1 MKKKVFA
8 LFLALCL
15 VMTMLPAGI
24 WADDNQGN
32 IAGEEP
38 PQTENTEG
46 WTPLNSDLLYAN
58 QILISGEEAST
69 AIEKV
74 TVTKPEGSIQATDAI
89 KVDTNNLTVEDW
101 KDAFYQ
107 FSNGAEIIMPV
118 SVKLEGITEMFM
130 NSTGGHHRG
139 VLGEIFNTLQ
149 ASPTEA
155 VDEQEKINGIVQ
167 IGIPIAD
174 VTVSGGKVHITPIS
188 VKTSKDGGG
197 DTSIKW
203 VKQNN
208 EDGTSPSTETF
219 YHNLFFQCINSNQT
233 FEFELPAVSEASYNE
248 GANPAVKGEKT
259 NLSDGTLHYYIDV
272 EKVTESKEIITGIT
286 APENATRV
294 IVDGNESVLS
304 EERKIQLR
312 DSFNT
317 EHTSRRNHVIRW
329 YADENII
336 KEEYLVIEITPEGNP
351 LWLKNKWA
359 PYDRSSAVSSE
370 NPWKGPI
377 SPSAAPYLE
386 GNYAYDSGEGGVSI
400 DFQNGSAEIF
410 NELMRDEN
418 QYPFELIPPA
428 GAAKFKVRVIGA
440 SLEGGI
446 QDAETEEN
454 FFNNDEVTPMH
465 ELSDAEYDNGYKVVD
480 GKVQILRP
488 LVDIGVLNQE
498 QGLQGEINFYDVC
511 HQQTNQADIAI
522 VQWYD
527 NNGDLIKT
535 GEQNN
540 KNGEYIYI
548 TAKPYMIKNTTFAE
562 NGGGDILDKEDNV
575 EFPTVII
582 KPDHSFWEKLLEW
595 LKLLGKTE
603 DIEKLKNLDWYTG
616 DEMLY
621 FESQNPIQEFYGSS
635 FMKYSELAVIDEQK
649 KEINLN
655 GKYVA
660 VLMPYGGGIN
670 FENAAEREI
679 KIHHY
684 SGDDYATDEVFSTT
698 DGTLYPTPAGLLFVT
713 NHFSPF
719 VIEAGPEKEP
729 ETPVIPPTP
738 PVTPPAESDNVVN
751 DAGDK
756 TTSADLSTS
765 AKPDGKVEAEVDQKT
780 ADKIV
785 DKAVSNKS
793 EEVIIDAATK
803 AGTGTSTEV
812 KLPAE
817 TVKAILDKTEAEI
830 IIKTDAAEVKLDRK
844 AAEKVTETAAS
855 GTVSLIVEKTKDE
868 EKEIHFE
875 LKVVTDKGMVT
886 DFDKGNVSVTVKLN
900 GSLKNKKVVCVY
912 IDDNGNYSKVKG
924 FKKDDEFYTFITS
937 HFSSYA
943 VMEESEAD
951 KILAQQKN
959 EKLIKGVENTTL
971 VARSKAYKGRIRV
984 TWTKSYGYKVDGYN
998 VYRSVKKDSG
1008 YKFIGKTKKKYMDN
1022 RKNLKKGTMYYYQVK
1037 GYRTIDGEKV
1047 YTKLSKKAVRRAK

>member
-46 WTPLNSDLLYAN
+46 WTPVMPSQLTINKT
-58 QILISGEEAST
+58 GETADQT
-69 AIEKV
+69 AINGINIVFPNGEAEIG
-74 TVTKPEGSIQATDAI
+74 PNDAI
-89 KVDTNNLTVEDW
+89 TVDTSGMSDEDW
-101 KDAFYQ
+101 KQAYYQ
-107 FSNGAEIIMPV
+107 FSDGSAIIMPV
-118 SVKLEGITEMFM
+118 SIELKGLKEIDG
-130 NSTGGHHRG
+130 NNTGGHYRG
-139 VLGEIFNTLQ
+139 DLDEILNHLIGITGMGNVTQGE
-149 ASPTEA
+149 
-155 VDEQEKINGIVQ
+155 EKINIRV
-167 IGIPIAD
+167 PIAD
-174 VTVSGGKVHITPIS
+174 VTVSNGKVLITPIT
-188 VKTSKDGGG
+188 KGDGEGQDGGG
-197 DTSIKW
+197 DSSIKW
-203 VKQNN
+203 KNN
-208 EDGTSPSTETF
+208 EGKIL
-219 YHNLFFQCINSNQT
+219 YHNLFFQCSNPT
-233 FEFELPAVSEASYNE
+233 GAKVFYLEVPGNDRITTDKRDFVSSKFS
-248 GANPAVKGEKT
+248 GD
-259 NLSDGTLHYYIDV
+259 LLHYYIKNV
-272 EKVTESKEIITGIT
+272 PENTQKEIKTEIKS
-286 APENATRV
+286 PEGAAEV
-294 IVDGNESVLS
+294 
-304 EERKIQLR
+304 QL
-312 DSFNT
+312 DNT
-317 EHTSRRNHVIRW
+317 EKQSITEGKITLTDRFNPVQTSRSNHIIRW
-329 YADENII
+329 YDEDGKLI
-336 KEEYLVIEITPEGNP
+336 KEEYLAIEITPQGND
-351 LWLKNKWA
+351 LWLKKFWDPIPQNRLSTAEPAEPFMK
-359 PYDRSSAVSSE
+359 E
-370 NPWKGPI
+370 NYKYN
-377 SPSAAPYLE
+377 AE
-386 GNYAYDSGEGGVSI
+386 EGGISI
-400 DFQNGSAEIF
+400 ELIKGGLDIF
-410 NELMRDEN
+410 DGLLMGLN
-418 QYPFELIPPA
+418 KYPFELTPPD
-428 GAAKFKVRVIGA
+428 GAKYFRIRVIGA
-440 SLEGGI
+440 SLEGTESEADREK
-446 QDAETEEN
+446 QDLESMDMISLEQEEIYDDGYRVTE
-454 FFNNDEVTPMH
+454 
-465 ELSDAEYDNGYKVVD
+465 D
-480 GKVQILRP
+480 GHVRIFRPIADVSVMEQADGLVGKLILFR
-488 LVDIGVLNQE
+488 I
-498 QGLQGEINFYDVC
+498 IT
-511 HQQTNQADIAI
+511 QQTNQADIAI

-527 NNGDLIKT
+527 ENEKLIT
-535 GEQNN
+535 IGE
-540 KNGEYIYI
+540 KSGEYIYI
-548 TAKPYMIKNTTFAE
+548 TAKPYMTEIKTSAE
-562 NGGGDILDKEDNV
+562 KGGGDILDKPVKD
-575 EFPTVII
+575 PTVVINPDGTFFTKLEQII
-582 KPDHSFWEKLLEW
+582 GNGNNMKEIPTTGWYDGTGNLHLEI
-595 LKLLGKTE
+595 K
-603 DIEKLKNLDWYTG
+603 IPA
-616 DEMLY
+616 
-621 FESQNPIQEFYGSS
+621 QNFNGNT
-635 FMKYSELAVIDEQK
+635 FMKYSELAVVDDRGIEIDLK
-649 KEINLN
+649 

-660 VLMPYGGGIN
+660 VLLPYEGGIN
-670 FENAAEREI
+670 MENAADRQI
-679 KIHHY
+679 TVHHY
-684 SGDDYATDEVFSTT
+684 SNKGDKVFSVA

-729 ETPVIPPTP
+729 ETPVIPPTS

-793 EEVIIDAATK
+793 EEVIIDAATG
-803 AGTGTSTEV
+803 AGTGISTEV

-875 LKVVTDKGMVT
+875 LKVVTDKGTVT

-951 KILAQQKN
+951 KILEQQKN